1 MSTEIRTW
9 QMVDGKLAP
18 LDSALKDE
26 KRTEPY
32 DLEPWLESRPE
43 IIGADLL
50 LIGRQVTSKSGPID
64 LLAIDR
70 SGNTVV
76 IELKRDELPRECL
89 AQAIDY
95 ASDVA
100 SWTVERLSEICS
112 EYRSTTLEA
121 AFDEAFPEVDAET
134 LNINSSQ
141 RVILVGFSVES
152 SLERMIEWL
161 SDAYGVQINAV
172 VLHYVKTKSGDELLT
187 RTSVISEDLELERGR
202 KKRTFEV
209 AISDTPGVYEQ
220 AELRRL
226 LYDYLRRPQV
236 TNQRMRDILFPA
248 LLKEKVVTRDELK
261 TAFTKFDP
269 NYDESKIGNYLSLV
283 SQQLGR
289 AKNDFLRQVVNY
301 AYPRHPWE
309 KDNFSIPEQYRPL
322 VEDVLKELRVP
333 AGRSNGTGSGV
344 QDAESGLGGLP

>member
-9 QMVDGKLAP
+9 QILNGKLTL
-18 LDSALKDE
+18 LDSTLKDE

-32 DLEPWLESRPE
+32 DLEPWLRSQPE

-50 LIGRQVTSKSGPID
+50 LIGQQVTTKSGFID

-70 SGNTVV
+70 SGSTVI

-100 SWTVERLSEICS
+100 SWTVERLSEVCS
-112 EYRSTTLEA
+112 EYRKTPLET
-121 AFDEAFPEVDAET
+121 AFNEAFPEVDAET

-141 RVILVGFSVES
+141 RIILVGFAVES

-161 SDAYGVQINAV
+161 SEAYGVQINAV

-187 RTSVISEDLELERGR
+187 RTSVISEDVELERGR
-202 KKRTFEV
+202 KQRTFEV
-209 AISDTPGVYEQ
+209 PMSDTPGAYEPE
-220 AELRRL
+220 ELRRL
-226 LYDYLRRPQV
+226 LYNYLRRPQV
-236 TNQRMRDILFPA
+236 TSQRLRDILFPA
-248 LLKEKVVTRDELK
+248 LLREKVVTRAELK
-261 TAFTKFDP
+261 KAFTEFDP

-289 AKNDFLRQVVNY
+289 EKNDFLRQVITY
-301 AYPRHPWE
+301 EYPRHDWE
-309 KDNFSIPEQYRPL
+309 KDNFSIPEQYRPI
-322 VEDVLKELRVP
+322 VEGVLQELR
-333 AGRSNGTGSGV
+333 GSPVG
-344 QDAESGLGGLP
+344 ASTS

>member
-9 QMVDGKLAP
+9 QMVDGKLTV

-32 DLEPWLESRPE
+32 DLEPWLESQPE
-43 IIGADLL
+43 ILGADLL
-50 LIGRQVTSKSGPID
+50 LIGRQVTTKSGFID

-70 SGNTVV
+70 AGNTVV
-76 IELKRDELPRECL
+76 IELKRDVLPRESL

-100 SWTVERLSEICS
+100 GWTVEELSEVCA
-112 EYRSTTLEA
+112 EYRKTALEI
-121 AFDEAFPEVDAET
+121 AFSEAFPEVDAET

-141 RVILVGFSVES
+141 RIILVGFAIAS

-161 SDAYGVQINAV
+161 SEAYGVQINAV

-187 RTSVISEDLELERGR
+187 RTSVISEDVELERSR
-202 KKRTFEV
+202 KQRTFQV
-209 AISDTPGVYEQ
+209 PMSDTPGTYEP

-236 TNQRMRDILFPA
+236 TNQRVRDILFPA
-248 LLKEKVVTRDELK
+248 LLKEKVVTRSELK
-261 TAFTKFDP
+261 KAFTAFDP

-283 SQQLGR
+283 SLQLGR
-289 AKNDFLRQVVNY
+289 KKNDFLRQVVTY
-301 AYPRHPWE
+301 EYPRHDWE

-322 VEDVLKELRVP
+322 VDGVLKELRASS
-333 AGRSNGTGSGV
+333 AGASVS
-344 QDAESGLGGLP
+344 